1 MRAPNRNASDYA
13 YFDAP
18 FSAFAHR
25 GGWDEN
31 IGEELENSLAAFRHA
46 VDDLGYRYVET
57 DVHATRDGQL
67 LAFHDMRLDRVT
79 DRTGAVGELD
89 WSQVRGAR
97 IGGREPIPTLD
108 EVLEALPGAR
118 INIDIKEANAI
129 EPLVR
134 TIRRHGAQE
143 RVCVASFSPRR
154 LAAFRRAAGP
164 RVATSASL
172 GAVAWSSFVP
182 LLPRFVNAGVQAFQ
196 VPVRQKLGP
205 VRIRV
210 LTRNLLRTARAR
222 DMRVHV
228 WTIDDPEQ
236 MRSLM
241 DAGVDGIVSN
251 RIDELKALCTARD
264 LW

>member
-1 MRAPNRNASDYA
+1 MRTIRNASDYA

-18 FSAFAHR
+18 FSALAHR
-25 GGWDEN
+25 GGWDDR
-31 IGEELENSLAAFRHA
+31 IGEELENSLAAFQHA

-57 DVHATRDGQL
+57 DVHATSDGEL

-79 DRTGAVGELD
+79 DHRGAIAELD
-89 WSQVRGAR
+89 WAQVRTAR
-97 IGGREPIPTLD
+97 IGGREPIPTMD
-108 EVLEALPGAR
+108 EVFEALPEAR
-118 INIDIKEANAI
+118 INIDIKEPNAI
-129 EPLVR
+129 APLAR
-134 TIRRHGAQE
+134 AIRRHNAYD

-154 LAAFRRAAGP
+154 LAAFRRAMGP

-196 VPVRQKLGP
+196 IPVRQRIGP
-205 VRIRV
+205 VSVKV
-210 LTRNLLRTARAR
+210 LTRNLLRTARER

-228 WTIDDPEQ
+228 WTVDDPDQ

-251 RIDELKALCTARD
+251 RIDELKALCTDRD

>member
-1 MRAPNRNASDYA
+1 MRAANRNASAYA

-25 GGWDEN
+25 GGWDESV
-31 IGEELENSLAAFRHA
+31 GAGLENSLAAFRHA

-67 LAFHDMRLDRVT
+67 LAFHDTRLDRAT
-79 DRTGAVGELD
+79 DTTGVLAELD
-89 WSQVRGAR
+89 WQRVRTAR
-97 IGGREPIPTLD
+97 IGGREPIPTMD
-108 EVLEALPGAR
+108 EVFEALPQAR

-129 EPLVR
+129 VPLVR
-134 TIRRHGAQE
+134 AIRRHRACE

-154 LAAFRRAAGP
+154 LAAFRRLMGP
-164 RVATSASL
+164 SVATSASL
-172 GAVAWSSFVP
+172 GSVAWSSFVP

-196 VPVRQKLGP
+196 VPVRQRIGP
-205 VRIRV
+205 VGVRV
-210 LTRNLLRTARAR
+210 LTRNLLRTAHAR

-228 WTIDDPEQ
+228 WTIDDPDE

-241 DAGVDGIVSN
+241 DVGVDGIVSN
-251 RIDELKALCTARD
+251 RVDALRALCEDRG